1 MSVFA
6 ESVPDLKQRIKQL
19 QTRHTT
25 ELEKLYA
32 HQAAQYL
39 DDALDQYTAQNDEA
53 NGGYS
58 GSIDVCYSQAFPAN
72 TSDDHVKELYSQS
85 RRGRTSLEARFDRET
100 TLVRLAHMETVAP
113 LLYKLAKKQREEEET
128 RKRREAQFPPSA
140 AEFYMIQDKELQQR
154 IARFLTSDAII
165 QDKMLGEYGWE
176 WRQVRGLREAY
187 SKDVSSI

>member
-1 MSVFA
+1 MFVI
-6 ESVPDLKQRIKQL
+6 PKP
-19 QTRHTT
+19 
-25 ELEKLYA
+25 
-32 HQAAQYL
+32 
-39 DDALDQYTAQNDEA
+39 
-53 NGGYS
+53 
-58 GSIDVCYSQAFPAN
+58 FPAN

-85 RRGRTSLEARFDRET
+85 RRGKTSLEARFDRET
-100 TLVRLAHMETVAP
+100 TLVRLAHTETVAP